1 MPGHR
6 QPGVTPAQA
15 VRDALSPALDG
26 LGLLLEDATITPAG
40 NRRVLRVVV
49 DAAET
54 TAPAL
59 SLDDVAEASRT
70 VSQVLDESDVM
81 GQQPY
86 VLEVSTPGVDRAL
99 TQPRHFAR
107 NLNRLVRV
115 VLTDGE
121 AVLGRVTSADEA
133 LVLQVPGPGKGTT
146 DTCVLSWP
154 RVARG
159 QVQVEFSRSDEG
171 S

>member
-1 MPGHR
+1 VPGHR
-6 QPGVTPAQA
+6 QPGATPAQA
-15 VRDALSPALDG
+15 VRDVLSPALSG
-26 LGLLLEDATITPAG
+26 IGLLLEDVTLTPAG

-59 SLDDVAEASRT
+59 SLDDVAEASRA
-70 VSQVLDESDVM
+70 VSQVLDESDAM

-99 TQPRHFAR
+99 TEPRHFGR
-107 NLNRLVRV
+107 NVNRLVQV
-115 VLTDGE
+115 VLVEGGT
-121 AVLGRVTSADEA
+121 VQGRVTSADDT
-133 LVLQVPGPGKGTT
+133 LVLQVPGPKGTT
-146 DTCVLSWP
+146 EARELAWP
-154 RVARG
+154 QVARG

>member
-15 VRDALSPALDG
+15 VRDALSPALTG
-26 LGLLLEDATITPAG
+26 IGLLLEDLTLTPAG

-49 DAAET
+49 DAAEAS
-54 TAPAL
+54 APAL

-70 VSQVLDESDVM
+70 VSQVLDESDAM

-99 TQPRHFAR
+99 TEPRHFAR
-107 NLNRLVRV
+107 NVGRLVQV
-115 VLTDGE
+115 VLADGGS
-121 AVLGRVTSADEA
+121 VQGRVASSGDT
-133 LVLQVPGPGKGTT
+133 LVLQVAGPKGTT
-146 DTCVLSWP
+146 DTRELSWP
-154 RVARG
+154 QVARG
-159 QVQVEFSRSDEG
+159 QVQVEFSRTDEG

>member
-1 MPGHR
+1 
-6 QPGVTPAQA
+6 
-15 VRDALSPALDG
+15 VRDVLSPALHG
-26 LGLLLEDATITPAG
+26 IGLLLEDATITPAG

-81 GQQPY
+81 GHQPY

-99 TQPRHFAR
+99 TQQRHFAR
-107 NLNRLVRV
+107 NVERLVRV
-115 VLTDGE
+115 VLVDGE
-121 AVLGRVTSADEA
+121 TVLVRVKSADDT
-133 LVLQVPGPGKGTT
+133 LVLQVAGARKGTT
-146 DTCVLSWP
+146 ETCVLEWP
-154 RVARG
+154 QVARG
-159 QVQVEFSRSDEG
+159 QVQVEFSRSEEG